1 MTRFPITNVVGD
13 LVDQHRDPDEK
24 LYASLELNQVAFPK
38 TGMVVSQTPLGPK
51 FVKSGVANCYGVCE
65 NGMWVVADKAAG
77 IIDAPAAATDSPIG
91 IVYTTEKEYDREH
104 YGLQRFGR
112 KIAGDYPRVGLLGI
126 GDTVTTN
133 CLQYDDT
140 VFPAVTTGN
149 NQMTAE
155 EALLDALTKLD
166 TNPLYVAIKAVGQN
180 ETVSA
185 ANAVPEIVKTPPQA
199 GIYGKI
205 VKFYTIPN
213 GGIGVKY
220 QIIRI

>member
-1 MTRFPITNVVGD
+1 MAMKRFPITNIEGD
-13 LVDQHRDPDEK
+13 LVAQHRDPDEK

-38 TGMVVSQTPLGPK
+38 TGMVVSQTPLGAAFTK
-51 FVKSGVANCYGVCE
+51 ANPCE

-77 IIDAPAAATDSPIG
+77 AINPPEAATDAPIG
-91 IVYTTEKEYDREH
+91 IVYTTEKEYDMMH

-112 KIAGDYPRVGLLGI
+112 KVAGDYPRVGLLGV

-133 CLQYDDT
+133 CLQYDDS
-140 VFPAVTTGN
+140 VFEAVTTAGSEK
-149 NQMTAE
+149 TAE
-155 EALLDALTKLD
+155 EVLLDALKAID
-166 TNPLYVAIKAVGQN
+166 TTPLYVAIKAVGNN
-180 ETVSA
+180 ETA
-185 ANAVPEIVKTPPQA
+185 TANNAVPQIVKSAPQT

>member
-1 MTRFPITNVVGD
+1 MAYNRFPITNVEGD
-13 LVDQHRDPDEK
+13 LVAQHRDPDEK

-38 TGMVVSQTPLGPK
+38 TGMVVSQTPLGTDFTKAAP
-51 FVKSGVANCYGVCE
+51 CE

-77 IIDAPAAATDSPIG
+77 AINPPANATDAPIG

-112 KIAGDYPRVGLLGI
+112 KIAGDYPRVGILGV

-133 CLQYDDT
+133 CLQYSTSVFADD
-140 VFPAVTTGN
+140 
-149 NQMTAE
+149 
-155 EALLDALTKLD
+155 EALLTALKKDLS
-166 TNPLYVAIKAVGQN
+166 V
-180 ETVSA
+180 A
-185 ANAVPEIVKTPPQA
+185 ANALYVIPGNASDAAASSAKAVPVIVKAAGIPQA
-199 GIYGKI
+199 GIYGRI

-220 QIIRI
+220 QIVRL

>member
-1 MTRFPITNVVGD
+1 MAMKRFPITNVNDIVGAY
-13 LVDQHRDPDEK
+13 RDPDEK
-24 LYASLELNQVAFPK
+24 LYASLELNQVGFPK
-38 TGMVVSQTPLGPK
+38 TGMVVSQTPLGNAFTK
-51 FVKSGVANCYGVCE
+51 ANPCE

-77 IIDAPAAATDSPIG
+77 AINPPKAATDAPIG
-91 IVYTTEKEYDREH
+91 IVYTAEKEYDMMH

-112 KIAGDYPRVGLLGI
+112 KVKGDYPRIGLLGV

-140 VFPAVTTGN
+140 VFQAVTTGA

-155 EALLDALTKLD
+155 EALLTELKKDLT
-166 TNPLYVAIKAVGQN
+166 TNPLYVCIKAADQN
-180 ETVSA
+180 ATPTTEQA
-185 ANAVPEIVKTPPQA
+185 IPQIVKTAPQS
-199 GIYGKI
+199 GIYGRI

-220 QIIRI
+220 QIIRV

>member
-38 TGMVVSQTPLGPK
+38 TGMVVSQTPLGAAFTKAAP
-51 FVKSGVANCYGVCE
+51 CE

-77 IIDAPAAATDSPIG
+77 AINAPAAATDSPIG

-112 KIAGDYPRVGLLGI
+112 KIAGDYPRVGIFSL

-133 CLQYDDT
+133 CLQYDEST
-140 VFPAVTTGN
+140 YATFAALETALNAIGTTP
-149 NQMTAE
+149 M
-155 EALLDALTKLD
+155 
-166 TNPLYVAIKAVGQN
+166 YVVPVAG
-180 ETVSA
+180 S
-185 ANAVPEIVKTPPQA
+185 AVPQLTATKPQSGTYAKVVK
-199 GIYGKI
+199 Y
-205 VKFYTIPN
+205 YTIPN
-213 GGIGVKY
+213 GGKGVKY
-220 QIIRI
+220 QIVSLG

>member
-1 MTRFPITNVVGD
+1 MPMKRFPITNPVGD
-13 LVDQHRDPDEK
+13 MVDKYRDPDEK

-38 TGMVVSQTPLGPK
+38 TGMVVSQTPLGEAFTKAAP
-51 FVKSGVANCYGVCE
+51 CE
-65 NGMWVVADKAAG
+65 NGMWVVGDKAAG
-77 IIDAPAAATDSPIG
+77 AINPPTAATSAPIG
-91 IVYTTEKEYDREH
+91 IVYTTEKEYDMMH

-112 KIAGDYPRVGLLGI
+112 KVAGDYPRVGLLGV

-149 NQMTAE
+149 NQMTSE
-155 EALLDALTKLD
+155 EALLTELKKDLTA
-166 TNPLYVAIKAVGQN
+166 NPLYVAIKPVGQN

-185 ANAVPEIVKTPPQA
+185 ANAIPQIVKNPPQA

-213 GGIGVKY
+213 GGLGVKY
-220 QIIRI
+220 